1 MQSEEK
7 FTRKLVTL
15 FLFIFFLRTMLLPQ
29 GNRKQYF
36 RCLMAENVQGICIE

>member
-15 FLFIFFLRTMLLPQ
+15 LIFFFLRTMLLPQ

-36 RCLMAENVQGICIE
+36 RCLMEENVQGICIE